1 MFFAL
6 GRQPRMGLRDKGA
19 ASRVKVG
26 HHLDRQDVL
35 LMNIWIYTCLSYPLV
50 FHIVWW
56 MAIARECVCV
66 YNTWC
71 TRELEGEFYQ
81 WAGARKQYGSGQLF
95 LNGIQISN
103 MIYAKI
109 RRNIFSCPY
118 VLILFPC
125 WILPKWSWGF
135 KQMNNRLGATW
146 MVDSGY
152 NGMIPN
158 H

>member
-6 GRQPRMGLRDKGA
+6 GRRPRMGLRDKGA

-71 TRELEGEFYQ
+71 TKELEGEFYQ
-81 WAGARKQYGSGQLF
+81 WPGSRKQYGSGQLF

-103 MIYAKI
+103 WFTQKSGGTYFLVPMF
-109 RRNIFSCPY
+109 FSFSL
-118 VLILFPC
+118 VGFFP
-125 WILPKWSWGF
+125 WSWRF
-135 KQMNNRLGATW
+135 NQMNTRWGLTKYG
-146 MVDSGY
+146 G
-152 NGMIPN
+152 
-158 H
+158 